1 MLIKTVHELSE
12 LLDQFSQALFKRI
25 DNELVPSFY
34 LVLFDISNEHIN
46 MSFSDDMVSIP
57 TEVESIEHLNQRKEF
72 LKDLMALHISKAFSD
87 ATTIFYSDFFV
98 YNNSIFTYAFK
109 FDRKILDSYYKI
121 TDDSSVQITSI
132 IDAIIFE
139 AIKYIDQ
146 CAVNFIE
153 SREITQKSI
162 KDLLKDAGKALLGS
176 IFEDESFPNPFD
188 KFSKISSLSYEKAF
202 SNGKILLFKPN
213 FIESIIDSSHI
224 KLLLT
229 FEERIP
235 LSSFRHIRKILE
247 LSKKDIYLLSD
258 GEYIYSVIQFT
269 EESYHLDK
277 TRHYFIVEFNTYY
290 SWQLNHNNN
299 KLMQVTNEE
308 VYIPK
313 PKISYFNFSAEFKK
327 VFPEVETKKILN
339 LYKLVLEALKQV
351 KGTILVISKNARS
364 EAYRLRNQGFIINA
378 TFLNVSTIKS
388 ITSIDGAVLVDVEGF
403 CHGIGVILD
412 GVATEKGDPSRGAR
426 YNSAIRYVETIAH
439 NQQYSD
445 CLTVVISEDGD
456 VDIISKYALEYN
468 I

>member
-1 MLIKTVHELSE
+1 MWIKNVHELSE
-12 LLDQFSQALFKRI
+12 LLDQFLQTLFKKI
-25 DNELVPSFY
+25 DSELIPSFY
-34 LVLFDISNEHIN
+34 LVSFNLSNQLIN
-46 MSFSDDMVSIP
+46 MRFSGDIIGIP
-57 TEVESIEHLNQRKEF
+57 TTVDSIEMLYQRKKF
-72 LKDLMALHISKAFSD
+72 LEELIELHISNSVSD
-87 ATTIFYSDFFV
+87 SSSFFYSDFFIFD
-98 YNNSIFTYAFK
+98 NMIFTYAFK
-109 FDRKILDSYYKI
+109 FDRKILDSYYKM
-121 TDDSSVQITSI
+121 TDDIDVQIKSI
-132 IDAIIFE
+132 IDAIISE
-139 AIKYIDQ
+139 TVKYIDQ
-146 CAVNFIE
+146 CTVNFIGG
-153 SREITQKSI
+153 RELTNKSI
-162 KDLLKDAGKALLGS
+162 NDLLKDAGKALMSS
-176 IFEDESFPNPFD
+176 ILDDEMLINPFA
-188 KFSKISSLSYEKAF
+188 KLSKISSLSYEKAF
-202 SNGKILLFKPN
+202 SNGKILLLKPN
-213 FIESIIDSSHI
+213 AITDVINSSHI

-229 FEERIP
+229 FEERIS
-235 LSSFRHIRKILE
+235 LSSYRHIRKLLE

-269 EESYHLDK
+269 EESYTLDK
-277 TRHYFIVEFNTYY
+277 TRHYFIIEFNTYY

-308 VYIPK
+308 VFIPK

-327 VFPEVETKKILN
+327 VFPDVEIKKILN

-351 KGTILVISKNARS
+351 KGTIIVISKNARS
-364 EAYRLRNQGFIINA
+364 EAFRLRNQGFIINA

-456 VDIISKYALEYN
+456 VDIISKYAL
-468 I
+468 

>member
-12 LLDQFSQALFKRI
+12 LLDQFLQTLFKKI
-25 DNELVPSFY
+25 DTELVPDFY
-34 LVLFDISNEHIN
+34 LVSFDIANDLIN
-46 MSFSDDMVSIP
+46 MRFANDIIGIP
-57 TEVESIEHLNQRKEF
+57 TTIETLETLYQRKKF
-72 LKDLMALHISKAFSD
+72 LQNLMDLHISKSFSESS
-87 ATTIFYSDFFV
+87 AVFYSDIFV
-98 YNNSIFTYAFK
+98 FNNTIFAYAYK
-109 FDRKILDSYYKI
+109 FDRKILDSYYKM
-121 TDDSSVQITSI
+121 TDDIDVQTKSI
-132 IDAIIFE
+132 IEAIISE
-139 AIKYIDQ
+139 VTKYVNQ
-146 CAVNFIE
+146 CATNFIGD
-153 SREITQKSI
+153 REMTPKGIN
-162 KDLLKDAGKALLGS
+162 DLLKDAGKTLMNS
-176 IFEDESFPNPFD
+176 ILNDESISNPFD

-202 SNGKILLFKPN
+202 SNGKILLLKQD
-213 FIESIIDSSHI
+213 SLSSVVDSSHI

-229 FEERIP
+229 FEDRLP

-277 TRHYFIVEFNTYY
+277 ARHYFIIEFNTYY

-313 PKISYFNFSAEFKK
+313 PKISYFNFSYEFKK
-327 VFPEVETKKILN
+327 VFPEIETKKILN
-339 LYKLVLEALKQV
+339 LYKLILEALKQV
-351 KGTILVISKNARS
+351 KGTIIVISKNARS
-364 EAYRLRNQGFIINA
+364 EAFRLRNQGFIINA

-426 YNSAIRYVETIAH
+426 YNSAIRYVETISH
-439 NQQYSD
+439 NQSYSD

-456 VDIISKYALEYN
+456 VDIISKHTL
-468 I
+468 

>member
-12 LLDQFSQALFKRI
+12 LLDQFLQTLFKKI
-25 DNELVPSFY
+25 DTELVPNFY
-34 LVLFDISNEHIN
+34 LVSFDISNELIN
-46 MSFSDDMVSIP
+46 MRFSNDIVGIP
-57 TEVESIEHLNQRKEF
+57 TTIEAIETLYQRKKF
-72 LKDLMALHISKAFSD
+72 LKDLMELHISKAFSD
-87 ATTIFYSDFFV
+87 SSTIFYSDFFIF
-98 YNNSIFTYAFK
+98 NNMIFTYAFK
-109 FDRKILDSYYKI
+109 FDRKILDSYYKM
-121 TDDSSVQITSI
+121 TDDIDIQIKSI
-132 IDAIIFE
+132 IEAIISE
-139 AIKYIDQ
+139 AIKYINL
-146 CAVNFIE
+146 CTINFIE
-153 SREITQKSI
+153 DREMTQKSI
-162 KDLLKDAGKALLGS
+162 KDLLKDAGKALLNS
-176 IFEDESFPNPFD
+176 IFDDEALANPFD

-202 SNGKILLFKPN
+202 SNGKILLSKPD
-213 FIESIIDSSHI
+213 FIGDIVASSHI

-229 FEERIP
+229 FEERVP

-277 TRHYFIVEFNTYY
+277 TRHYFIIEFNTYY

-313 PKISYFNFSAEFKK
+313 PKISYFNFSAEFRK
-327 VFPEVETKKILN
+327 VFPETETKKILN

-351 KGTILVISKNARS
+351 KGTIIVISKNARS
-364 EAYRLRNQGFIINA
+364 EAFRLRNQGFIINA

-456 VDIISKYALEYN
+456 VDIISKYAL
-468 I
+468 